1 MDSMMK
7 SVRNL
12 AARALHKAARIIDP
26 PEQIQLIR
34 DEYITWLS
42 YANAGMLAAGN
53 HYLFD
58 HAIRHLPS
66 AAPILE
72 IGSFCGLSTNVIS
85 HLKRVHGVRNPL
97 VTCDNWQFENVDGRP

>member
-1 MDSMMK
+1 
-7 SVRNL
+7 
-12 AARALHKAARIIDP
+12 
-26 PEQIQLIR
+26 
-34 DEYITWLS
+34 
-42 YANAGMLAAGN
+42 MLAAGN

-97 VTCDNWQFENVDGRP
+97 VTCDNWQFENVDGRPEIPNSPLLFSEYKTFVRDSYIRNIEMFSRDDLPFTIEMTSDEFFAA